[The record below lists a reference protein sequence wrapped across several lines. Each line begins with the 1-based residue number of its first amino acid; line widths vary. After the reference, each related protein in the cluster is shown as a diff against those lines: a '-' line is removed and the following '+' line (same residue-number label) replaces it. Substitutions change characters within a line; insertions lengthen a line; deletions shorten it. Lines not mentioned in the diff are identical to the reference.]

1 MPSTKHPNAPMW
13 IHDDGRQSRYP
24 SRDEANRDG
33 FVIYDEGERCD
44 RCNGSRARYVD
55 GDRCVGCSQ
64 LAAGLFYNSVKDGL
78 EKWITIDDLDY
89 IHHTFY
95 YRQRDLL
102 PSKIYDIIVDGLATY
117 NADPLSYTIKPK
129 QCKNGHIG
137 LYNNSGKCQTCAAT
151 PKKLSQRQ
159 VAMKAGDTKYTPVT
173 PCTHCHTIAPRRVD
187 NGKCDG
193 CTSIA
198 PDNRETAD
206 SVMMRECPDMVI
218 DKVTARDMG
227 FKVYRTG
234 NECKKGHTAWRYV
247 STGTCIKCLRG
258 L

>member
-24 SRDEANRDG
+24 SRDEAIRDG
-33 FVIYDEGERCD
+33 FVIYDEDERCD

-137 LYNNSGKCQTCAAT
+137 LYDNRGRCQTCLGV
-151 PKKLSQRQ
+151 KL
-159 VAMKAGDTKYTPVT
+159 
-173 PCTHCHTIAPRRVD
+173 
-187 NGKCDG
+187 
-193 CTSIA
+193 
-198 PDNRETAD
+198 DNRETAD

-218 DKVTARDMG
+218 DKATARDMG

-234 NECKKGHTAWRYV
+234 NACKKGHSVWRYV
-247 STGTCIKCLRG
+247 STGTCISCLRG